1 MMHAQNPLHIVIL
14 AAGQG
19 TRMKSALPKVVHPI
33 GAKPLLGHVVATARS
48 LDAQRIHVVYGHG
61 GDRVRA
67 VINDPYLHWVEQ
79 RQQLGTGNA
88 VSQAIDHIDN
98 TAAVLV
104 LYGDVPLTT
113 RETLKPLVASANSGE
128 LGLLTAILPDPH
140 GYGRIVR
147 NTDNG
152 IERIVEQKD
161 ASEAERA
168 IREINSGMMALP
180 ARHLKKWLGQLK
192 NNNAQGEYYLTDIIA
207 MAVADGVRVNG
218 VIARDND
225 EILGVNDRVQLAHL
239 ERVYQKRC
247 AEQLMRNG
255 VTISDPS
262 RLDIRGEVITGQ
274 DVMLDIGVILQ
285 GTVKLGNR
293 VTVGAHCVLKDVEIG
308 DDVEILPMSHVDGA
322 VIHAGA
328 HAGPFAR
335 IRPGTILSEAA
346 HVGNFVEIKNSQ
358 VGSGSK
364 INHLSYVGD
373 TTMGRDVN
381 IGAGTITCNYD
392 GAYKHRTV
400 IGDRV
405 FVGSD
410 TQLVA
415 PVTVE
420 DGATIGAGSTITKDA
435 PAEELTLSRS
445 KQVTINGWKRPT
457 KPSK

>member
-1 MMHAQNPLHIVIL
+1 MTHVHNPLHIVIL

-33 GAKPLLGHVVATARS
+33 GAKPLLAHVITTAKA
-48 LDAQRIHVVYGHG
+48 LDAAKIHVVYGHG
-61 GDRVRA
+61 GDKVRA
-67 VINDPYLHWVEQ
+67 AINDPALHWVEQ
-79 RQQLGTGNA
+79 RQQLGTGHA
-88 VSQAIDHIDN
+88 VSQAIDHIDD
-98 TAAVLV
+98 AAVVLI

-113 RETLKPLVASANSGE
+113 LETLQPLVASARTGE
-128 LGLLTAILPDPH
+128 LGLLTALLPDPH

-147 NTDNG
+147 NTDNA
-152 IERIVEQKD
+152 IQRIVEQKD
-161 ASEAERA
+161 ANEVERA

-180 ARHLKKWLGQLK
+180 ARRLKKWLGQLK
-192 NNNAQGEYYLTDIIA
+192 NDNAQGEYYLTDIIA
-207 MAVADGVRVNG
+207 MAVADGVKVNG

-247 AEQLMRNG
+247 AERLMRQG

-262 RLDIRGEVITGQ
+262 RVEIRGEVTTGQ
-274 DVMLDIGVILQ
+274 DVTLDIGVILE

-293 VTVGAHCVLKDVEIG
+293 VVVGAHCVLKDVEIG
-308 DDVEILPMSHVDGA
+308 DDVKILPMSHIDGA
-322 VIHAGA
+322 IIHAGA

-335 IRPGTILSEAA
+335 IRPGTVVSESA

-358 VGSGSK
+358 IGTGSK

-392 GAYKHRTV
+392 GANKHRTV

-415 PVTVE
+415 PVTVK

-435 PAEELTLSRS
+435 PSEELTLSRS

-457 KPSK
+457 KKV

>member
-1 MMHAQNPLHIVIL
+1 MHAHVPLHIVIL

-19 TRMKSALPKVVHPI
+19 TRMKSSLPKVVHPI
-33 GAKPLLGHVVATARS
+33 GARPLLAHVVATAKALS
-48 LDAQRIHVVYGHG
+48 AAKIHVVYGHG
-61 GDRVRA
+61 GDKVRA
-67 VINDPYLHWVEQ
+67 AVGDPDLHWVEQ
-79 RQQLGTGNA
+79 RQQLGTGHA
-88 VSQAIDHIDN
+88 VAQAIDHIDDHA
-98 TAAVLV
+98 TVLI

-113 RETLKPLVASANSGE
+113 VETLQPLVASANSGA

-147 NTDNG
+147 NTEGN

-161 ASEAERA
+161 ASESERA
-168 IREINSGMMALP
+168 LREINSGMMALP
-180 ARHLKKWLGQLK
+180 AQQLK
-192 NNNAQGEYYLTDIIA
+192 NWLAALKNDNAQGEYYLTDIIA

-239 ERVYQKRC
+239 ERVYQRRC
-247 AEQLMRNG
+247 AERLMRQG
-255 VTISDPS
+255 VTICDPS
-262 RLDIRGEVITGQ
+262 RVEIRGEVSTGQ
-274 DVMLDIGVILQ
+274 DVTLDIGVILE

-293 VTVGAHCVLKDVEIG
+293 VMIGAHCVLKDVEIG
-308 DDVEILPMSHVDGA
+308 DGVKILPMSHIDGA
-322 VIHAGA
+322 TIHAGA
-328 HAGPFAR
+328 IAGPFSR
-335 IRPGTILSEAA
+335 IRPGTVVSEAA

-358 VGSGSK
+358 VGAGSK
-364 INHLSYVGD
+364 VNHLSYVGD

-392 GAYKHRTV
+392 GANKHRTI

-415 PVTVE
+415 PVTVN

-445 KQVTINGWKRPT
+445 KQLTINGWKRPT
-457 KPSK
+457 KKK